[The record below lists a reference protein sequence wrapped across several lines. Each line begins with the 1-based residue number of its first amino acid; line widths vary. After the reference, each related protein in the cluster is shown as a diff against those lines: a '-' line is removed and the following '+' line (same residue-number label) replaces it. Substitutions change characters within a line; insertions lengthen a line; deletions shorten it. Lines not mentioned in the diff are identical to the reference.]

1 MAYAS
6 GKHALAICDRCGWQ
20 YPYLSMKTEWDHAR
34 VCPECYEPKHPQLD
48 PIQVPIDAE
57 VLWKPRPDV
66 PLPQSGLGKVT
77 TTNLSTDVI
86 SETGTNAMVF
96 EDDPNIGSK
105 FNGEE
110 GAGALGD
117 LTVSTN

>member
-1 MAYAS
+1 
-6 GKHALAICDRCGWQ
+6 
-20 YPYLSMKTEWDHAR
+20 
-34 VCPECYEPKHPQLD
+34 
-48 PIQVPIDAE
+48 
-57 VLWKPRPDV
+57 
-66 PLPQSGLGKVT
+66 
-77 TTNLSTDVI
+77 
-86 SETGTNAMVF
+86 MVF